1 MLAVMSSPQTW
12 ASGRYD
18 AIGDRIAAIADE
30 VVTTAGQRQP
40 LSGAAVADLAC
51 GTGSAALA
59 AAAAGARVTG
69 VDITPEL
76 LAIAADKATRAG
88 VDIEWITGDASQT
101 GLPAAAFDA
110 VVSNMGIIFVE
121 PTSQV
126 AEIGRLL
133 KPGGTLSFSA
143 WVPDPETPFFKP
155 VVSVFG
161 QGPSSQGPDQWGV
174 EETIRERL
182 AADFDEIDTVAGM
195 SPWRLGTVE
204 DAMHLIENESP
215 LHVSLLGN
223 LDEANRNAL
232 RAAFEDA
239 MRENV
244 GADGVVA
251 FDAPYVVA
259 AARRR

>member
-1 MLAVMSSPQTW
+1 MSSPSTW

-18 AIGDRIAAIADE
+18 AIGDRIAAIAEE
-30 VVTTAGQRQP
+30 VVAAADRRRP
-40 LSGAAVADLAC
+40 LRGAAVADLAC

-59 AAAAGARVTG
+59 AAAAGADVTG

-76 LAIAADKATRAG
+76 IAIAADKATRAG
-88 VDIEWITGDASQT
+88 LNVEWVTGDAAQT
-101 GLPAAAFDA
+101 GLPSAAFDA
-110 VVSNMGIIFVE
+110 VVSSMGIIFVE

-133 KPGGTLSFSA
+133 KPGGTLSFSS

-155 VVSVFG
+155 IVSVFG
-161 QGPSSQGPDQWGV
+161 AGASGQGPDQWGV
-174 EETIRERL
+174 AETITERL
-182 AADFDEIDTVAGM
+182 AADFDEIEIVPGM

-204 DAMHLIENESP
+204 EAMHLIEHESP

-223 LDEANRNAL
+223 VDDANRNAL

-239 MRENV
+239 MRENL
-244 GADGVVA
+244 GADGIVA
-251 FDAPYVVA
+251 FDAPYVVVSA
-259 AARRR
+259 LRR